1 MGNQGLQDFVKFTGD
16 LENKGVLGRNLTAEC
31 SIDH

>member
-1 MGNQGLQDFVKFTGD
+1 MGSQGLWDFVKFTGD
-16 LENKGVLGRNLTAEC
+16 LENEGVLGRNLTAGC